1 MIWYFICPRRL
12 EAQDAGLFRLETEV
26 RILSGVVLINL
37 AECRGDQRYASF
49 LLSLGGVANL
59 AISGTGFN

>member
-1 MIWYFICPRRL
+1 
-12 EAQDAGLFRLETEV
+12 
-26 RILSGVVLINL
+26 LINL